1 MIRYRFAIG
10 AAGIL
15 GLGAI
20 IASTKVLGEAG
31 KGKKE
36 QDIRSTGLMQPIHQD
51 RQFEMKFSECRFTGH
66 PLVTYKT
73 QKDETY
79 FALQLQ
85 PKLQANAR
93 MPRDILLPVRLQHLW
108 KCREKLQG
116 FLLKAFRLKIAF
128 RS

>member
-73 QKDETY
+73 QKTRHT
-79 FALQLQ
+79 LRCNCNRNCKQ
-85 PKLQANAR
+85 
-93 MPRDILLPVRLQHLW
+93 MPVCPGIY
-108 KCREKLQG
+108 CY
-116 FLLKAFRLKIAF
+116 
-128 RS
+128 